1 MTDKYFLHSGDFR
14 PEEFEN
20 TIYKSLSYPSED
32 TADKEYSPSA
42 NLVDCYEYAGKTS
55 VATKKILSIIRI
67 AILLSIIRLAIL
79 LSIGIAATLLF
90 FCEEQNDVTSAF
102 LLQVLF
108 DKLLAAALFCAAAML
123 YKRWSITDPL
133 LSDIGSDEEDAD
145 NSMRL

>member
-42 NLVDCYEYAGKTS
+42 NLVDCYEYAEKTS
-55 VATKKILSIIRI
+55 VATKKI
-67 AILLSIIRLAIL
+67 LSIIRLAIL

>member
-32 TADKEYSPSA
+32 TADKEYSPSS
-42 NLVDCYEYAGKTS
+42 NLVDCYEYAEKTS
-55 VATKKILSIIRI
+55 VATKKI
-67 AILLSIIRLAIL
+67 LSIIRLAIL

-90 FCEEQNDVTSAF
+90 FSEEQNDVTSAF

-133 LSDIGSDEEDAD
+133 LSDIGSDEEDA
-145 NSMRL
+145 NNPMRL

>member
-32 TADKEYSPSA
+32 TADKEYSPSS
-42 NLVDCYEYAGKTS
+42 NLVDCYEYAEKTS
-55 VATKKILSIIRI
+55 VATKKI
-67 AILLSIIRLAIL
+67 LSIIRLAIL

-90 FCEEQNDVTSAF
+90 FSEEQNDVTSAF

-123 YKRWSITDPL
+123 YKHWSITDPL

-145 NSMRL
+145 NPMRL

>member
-32 TADKEYSPSA
+32 TTDKEYSPSA

-55 VATKKILSIIRI
+55 VATKKILSF
-67 AILLSIIRLAIL
+67 IRLAIL

-90 FCEEQNDVTSAF
+90 FSEEQNDVTSAF

-145 NSMRL
+145 NPMRL

>member
-32 TADKEYSPSA
+32 TADKEYSPSS
-42 NLVDCYEYAGKTS
+42 NLVDCYEYAEKTS
-55 VATKKILSIIRI
+55 VATKKI
-67 AILLSIIRLAIL
+67 LSIIRLAIL

-90 FCEEQNDVTSAF
+90 FSEEQNDVTSAF

-145 NSMRL
+145 NPMRL